1 MNNIIPATLVL
12 YGLISMAIAISFVP
26 QPIIKGRKEKAA
38 RVIQITFWPLTALGA
53 LKLMF
58 EDIHQKNMNPPT

>member
-1 MNNIIPATLVL
+1 MNYIIAAMIIC
-12 YGLISMAIAISFVP
+12 YGLISVAIAISFVP
-26 QPIIKGRKEKAA
+26 QPATKSRKEKAA

-58 EDIHQKNMNPPT
+58 EDIKP